1 MMVGIKM
8 GLTDKKST
16 TAVAGEMV
24 NNARVIAFADKLKTQ
39 IGIRLKRNNRLICG
53 IWGEPKTVK
62 SGLALDFPNKQIYV
76 LDWDDGCEPTWRQN
90 HECSDRITLWN
101 PEIRNQ
107 NGELDIQK
115 SEANSEDFVLFVKS
129 KIEQGEDVLFVFDGI
144 DKWLDCCTLHVTGSS
159 KIGKPQKMKFEWG
172 KRNAPFYSLLMMC
185 KNLNCDQIYI
195 THSKADYGG
204 TGEVIGTKPNW
215 HNWGDYLHQIINTK
229 RTQKKGNV
237 VYKATV
243 MSSKTNTVLVGKTWE
258 TLEVG
263 NGNVTWSGAS
273 ELREG
278 LI

>member
-1 MMVGIKM
+1 M
-8 GLTDKKST
+8 GLTSNNNNTK
-16 TAVAGEMV
+16 AVANDMH
-24 NNARVIAFADKLKTQ
+24 NNTRVVAFQDKLKKQTDQ
-39 IGIRLKRNNRLICG
+39 RLARSNRLVCG
-53 IWGEPKTVK
+53 VWGEPKTVK

-90 HECSDRITLWN
+90 HEMTDRITLWN
-101 PEIRNQ
+101 PEIRND

-115 SEANSEDFVLFVKS
+115 SEANSEDFVLFVKQQ
-129 KIEQGEDVLFVFDGI
+129 IEQGEDVLFVFDGV

-195 THSKADYGG
+195 THAKADYGA
-204 TGEVIGTKPNW
+204 TGEVIGSKPNCIAGAIVVT
-215 HNWGDYLHQIINTK
+215 HPINTR
-229 RTQKKGNV
+229 RTRKKNDV
-237 VYKATV
+237 VYKSELL
-243 MSSKTNTVLVGKTWE
+243 SSKTNTELVGKTWE
-258 TLEVG
+258 TLTVG
-263 NGNVTWSGAS
+263 SGNVSWNGVK

>member
-1 MMVGIKM
+1 MVKNM
-8 GLTDKKST
+8 GLTSGKKIEVDS
-16 TAVAGEMV
+16 EMQ
-24 NNARVIAFADKLKTQ
+24 NNARVIAFKDKLTRQ
-39 IGIRLKRNNRLICG
+39 TEGRLGRTNRLICG

-62 SGLALDFPNKQIYV
+62 SGIALDFPDKQIYV

-90 HECSDRITLWN
+90 HDCTDRITLWN
-101 PEIRNQ
+101 PEIRNH

-129 KIEQGEDVLFVFDGI
+129 KIEEGEDVLFVFDGV

-195 THSKADYGG
+195 THAKADYGA
-204 TGEVIGTKPNW
+204 TGEVVGTKPNW

-229 RTQKKGNV
+229 RTLKKGDV
-237 VYKATV
+237 VYKSTLL
-243 MSSKTNTVLVGKTWE
+243 SSKTNTALLGKTWE

-263 NGNVTWSGAS
+263 DGKVNWNGIPDM
-273 ELREG
+273 REG
-278 LI
+278 NI

>member
-1 MMVGIKM
+1 M
-8 GLTDKKST
+8 GLTDNKNT

-24 NNARVIAFADKLKTQ
+24 NNARVIAFADKLEKQTS
-39 IGIRLKRNNRLICG
+39 IRLKRNNRLICG

-90 HECSDRITLWN
+90 HNCSDRITLWN
-101 PEIRNQ
+101 PEVRNA

-195 THSKADYGG
+195 THSKADYGA
-204 TGEVIGTKPNW
+204 TGEVIGSKPNW

-229 RTQKKGNV
+229 TILKKGNV

-243 MSSKTNTVLVGKTWE
+243 MSSKTNTSLVGKTWE

-263 NGNVTWSGAS
+263 NATVTWNGAE

>member
-1 MMVGIKM
+1 MKM
-8 GLTDKKST
+8 GLTDNKNT

-24 NNARVIAFADKLKTQ
+24 NNARVIAFADKLEKQTS
-39 IGIRLKRNNRLICG
+39 IRLKRNNRLICG

-90 HECSDRITLWN
+90 HNCSDRITLWN
-101 PEIRNQ
+101 PEVRNA

-195 THSKADYGG
+195 THSKADYGA
-204 TGEVIGTKPNW
+204 TGEVIGSKPNW

-229 RTQKKGNV
+229 TILKKGNV

-243 MSSKTNTVLVGKTWE
+243 MSSKTNTSLVGKTWE

-263 NGNVTWSGAS
+263 NATVTWNGAE

>member
-1 MMVGIKM
+1 M
-8 GLTDKKST
+8 GLTNNKST

-24 NNARVIAFADKLKTQ
+24 NNARVIAFADKLETQ
-39 IGIRLKRNNRLICG
+39 TSIRLKRNNRLICG

-62 SGLALDFPNKQIYV
+62 SGLALDFPNKQVYV

-90 HECSDRITLWN
+90 HECTDRITLWN
-101 PEIRNQ
+101 PEVRNQ

-195 THSKADYGG
+195 THSKADYGA
-204 TGEVIGTKPNW
+204 TGEVIGSKPNW

-243 MSSKTNTVLVGKTWE
+243 MSSKTNTALVGKTWE

-263 NGNVTWSGAS
+263 NGVVTWTGAE

>member
-1 MMVGIKM
+1 MITM
-8 GLTDKKST
+8 GLTSNTGNK
-16 TAVAGEMV
+16 AVANETT
-24 NNARVIAFADKLKTQ
+24 NNQRVLLFQDKLKKQTSE
-39 IGIRLKRNNRLICG
+39 RLARNNRLICG

-62 SGLALDFPNKQIYV
+62 SGLALDFPDKQIYV

-90 HECSDRITLWN
+90 HEMTDRITLWN
-101 PEIRNQ
+101 PEVRND

-115 SEANSEDFVLFVKS
+115 SEANSEDFVLYVKER
-129 KIEQGEDVLFVFDGI
+129 IQAGEDVLFVFDGI

-195 THSKADYGG
+195 THSKADYGA
-204 TGEVIGTKPNW
+204 TGEVIGSKPNW
-215 HNWGDYLHQIINTK
+215 HNWGDYLHQIITTR
-229 RTQKKGNV
+229 RTRKKNDV
-237 VYKATV
+237 VYKAELL
-243 MSSKTNTVLVGKTWE
+243 SSKTNTELVGKSWE
-258 TLEVG
+258 SLTVG
-263 NGNVTWSGAS
+263 AGKVSWTGIP

>member
-1 MMVGIKM
+1 M
-8 GLTDKKST
+8 GLTDNKNT

-24 NNARVIAFADKLKTQ
+24 NNARVIAFTDKLEKQTSV
-39 IGIRLKRNNRLICG
+39 RLKRNNRLILG

-90 HECSDRITLWN
+90 HECAERITLWN
-101 PEIRNQ
+101 PEIRNA

-129 KIEQGEDVLFVFDGI
+129 KIEQGEDVLFVFDGV

-172 KRNAPFYSLLMMC
+172 KRNAPYYSLLKMC
-185 KNLNCDQIYI
+185 KNLTCDQIYV
-195 THSKADYGG
+195 THAKADYSAS
-204 TGEVIGTKPNW
+204 GEVIGSKPNW
-215 HNWGDYLHQIINTK
+215 HNWGDSLIQVINTK

-237 VYKATV
+237 VYKATLL
-243 MSSKTNTVLVGKTWE
+243 SSKSNTALVGKTWE

-263 NGNVTWSGAS
+263 NGKVTWHGAK

>member
-1 MMVGIKM
+1 M
-8 GLTDKKST
+8 GLTNSNNST
-16 TAVAGEMV
+16 KAVANEV
-24 NNARVIAFADKLKTQ
+24 TNNQRVLLFHDKLKKQT
-39 IGIRLKRNNRLICG
+39 GERLARNNRLICG

-62 SGLALDFPNKQIYV
+62 SGIALDFPDKQIYV

-90 HECSDRITLWN
+90 HDMTDRITLWN
-101 PEIRNQ
+101 PEVRNQ

-129 KIEQGEDVLFVFDGI
+129 KIEEGEDVLFVFDGI

-195 THSKADYGG
+195 THSKADYGA
-204 TGEVIGTKPNW
+204 TGEVIGSKPNW
-215 HNWGDYLHQIINTK
+215 HNWGDYLHQVINTK
-229 RTQKKGNV
+229 RTLKKGDV
-237 VYKATV
+237 VYKAELQ
-243 MSSKTNTVLVGKTWE
+243 SSKSNTSLVGKTWE
-258 TLEVG
+258 TLTIAKGEVKWDG
-263 NGNVTWSGAS
+263 IS
-273 ELREG
+273 EMREG

>member
-1 MMVGIKM
+1 M
-8 GLTDKKST
+8 GLTDNKKT
-16 TAVAGEMV
+16 EAVGIETS
-24 NNARVIAFADKLKTQ
+24 NNARVAAFRNKLKAQTDT
-39 IGIRLKRNNRLICG
+39 RLKRNNRLVCG

-62 SGLALDFPNKQIYV
+62 SGLALDFPTKKIYV

-90 HECSDRITLWN
+90 HDCTDRITLWN
-101 PEIRNQ
+101 PEVRNA

-115 SEANSEDFVLFVKS
+115 SEQNSEDFVLFVK
-129 KIEQGEDVLFVFDGI
+129 EQISNGEDVLFVFDGV

-185 KNLNCDQIYI
+185 KNLDCDQVYI
-195 THSKADYGG
+195 THAKADYGA
-204 TGEVIGTKPNW
+204 TGEVIGSKPNW

-229 RTQKKGNV
+229 RTLRKGDV
-237 VYKATV
+237 VYKSTLE
-243 MSSKTNTVLVGKTWE
+243 SSKSNTSLVGKTWE

-263 NGNVTWSGAS
+263 KGTVKWNGVS

>member
-1 MMVGIKM
+1 M
-8 GLTDKKST
+8 GLTNNNKNNTK
-16 TAVAGEMV
+16 AVAGEMV
-24 NNARVIAFADKLKTQ
+24 NNARVIAFADKLETQ
-39 IGIRLKRNNRLICG
+39 TSIRLKRNNRLICG

-62 SGLALDFPNKQIYV
+62 SGLALDFPNKQVYV

-101 PEIRNQ
+101 PEVRNE
-107 NGELDIQK
+107 NGELDVQK

-129 KIEQGEDVLFVFDGI
+129 KIEKGEDVLFVFDGI

-215 HNWGDYLHQIINTK
+215 HNWGDYLHQIVNTK

-237 VYKATV
+237 VYKATLL
-243 MSSKTNTVLVGKTWE
+243 SSKTNTALVGKTWE

-263 NGNVTWSGAS
+263 NGTVTWKGAE